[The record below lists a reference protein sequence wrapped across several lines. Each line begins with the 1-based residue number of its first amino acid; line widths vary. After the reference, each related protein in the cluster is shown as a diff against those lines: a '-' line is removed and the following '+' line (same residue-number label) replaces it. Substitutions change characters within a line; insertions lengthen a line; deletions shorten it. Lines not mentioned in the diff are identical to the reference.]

1 MTRASC
7 HRWLLLGVAAAT
19 ALLLAAGPCAAQSSS
34 GSSTR
39 RYSTPAQYICTD
51 PDHTTLCRILK
62 GAGPDSKGA
71 AALND
76 ATVSNTVFAPLD
88 SAFSQDSKT
97 VARKLG
103 LSAFEK
109 IYTSPKQADRLLQN
123 LIIPGQA
130 ISSNGFKTG
139 SDFKSMLGQH
149 LYFKGAWF
157 TKDLYVQSEEV
168 KAKII
173 QVDIPAGRSVVNTT
187 DRVPVPSAPFLGIGH
202 H

>member
-1 MTRASC
+1 MARHSL
-7 HRWLLLGVAAAT
+7 LLLGVAATA
-19 ALLLAAGPCAAQSSS
+19 ALLLLTASPFAAQ
-34 GSSTR
+34 GSTR
-39 RYSTPAQYICTD
+39 RYSNPAQYICND
-51 PDHTTLCRILK
+51 PDLTTLCRILRA
-62 GAGPDSKGA
+62 AGPDSKAA
-71 AALND
+71 AALQD

-88 SAFSQDSKT
+88 SAFSQDAKRVASKLS
-97 VARKLG
+97 LG
-103 LSAFEK
+103 AFEK

-139 SDFKSMLGQH
+139 TDYKSMLGQH

-173 QVDIPAGRSVVNTT
+173 QVDIPAGRSVVYTT
-187 DRVPVPSAPFLGIGH
+187 DRVPLPSAPFLGIGH